1 MNSFKSLSGK
11 WKGTYILGPEYETD
25 EGKSF
30 EFILDLVDEDRTF
43 NGVCYEAELSEL
55 FQKPITVTGFWDKH
69 IISFTKKYPCLFF
82 FDEDG
87 QVVIDVT
94 KEQPEIFYSGEFDET
109 ENGFSGDFEM
119 VVDSFSFGEGWLESS
134 LTGTWT
140 IKRIEE
146 S

>member
-1 MNSFKSLSGK
+1 MNSFKTLTGK
-11 WKGTYILGPEYETD
+11 WKGTYILGPEYESD
-25 EGKSF
+25 EGKLF
-30 EFILDLVDEDRTF
+30 DFILDLIDEERTF
-43 NGVCYEAELSEL
+43 NGVCYEPEISQL
-55 FQKPITVTGFWDKH
+55 FQKPITVTGFWDED

-87 QVVIDVT
+87 KFVLDTT

-119 VVDSFSFGEGWLESS
+119 VIDSFNYGEGWLEDS
-134 LTGTWT
+134 LKGTWI